1 MPLAQHANAVRAS
14 AILLGLVPAVSGLAR
29 GNPFPGVR
37 LSELLIMI
45 VGLGVLA
52 AVRGPRM
59 DLVDYAAFAYC
70 GATLLLGALDLLGLR
85 AGWVT
90 FDGVQTLGGPLLFLL
105 LYRACRVGLTS
116 DRNVRIVL
124 RVVLLSAIPVG
135 IWAVLQAL
143 DLGPARS
150 WAVSWAGDDQFSALE
165 DLGLGRATGPFGHP
179 HTLGAYLVVIT
190 LVAVALVLRTDQRVL
205 RHRWLLAILVCCAGG
220 FAASATAAPAVAAL
234 AGTVWLGVR
243 AGQGRRVL
251 VAAVAVTAIA
261 ALAAAP
267 LIADRVRQQFDPAFD
282 GAAQSSLVPQTI
294 RHRAD
299 VWWHDYRPALRGHW
313 LSGWG
318 PGVPNGVAYPFTESL
333 YVTLLVRGGVL
344 LLLVY
349 GAFVWIV
356 VVALRSRSGSDH
368 PERAATAGALAVAT
382 VLFVPLHLLE
392 PYFVTTGMPHLW
404 WALLGLAMAAPRAS
418 PSPRRPPRR
427 PPLLRR

>member
-1 MPLAQHANAVRAS
+1 MPLAHHAKAVWAS
-14 AILLGLVPAVSGLAR
+14 AILLLALVPAVSGLAR
-29 GNPFPGVR
+29 GNPLPGVR
-37 LSELLIMI
+37 VSELLIVV

-52 AVRGPRM
+52 TMRGPRM
-59 DLVDYAAFAYC
+59 DRVDYAAFAYC

-105 LYRACRVGLTS
+105 LYRACRVGLTA
-116 DRNVRIVL
+116 DRDVRIVL

-135 IWAVLQAL
+135 VWAVAQAL

-150 WAVSWAGDDQFSALE
+150 WAVTWAGDDQFSALE

-190 LVAVALVLRTDQRVL
+190 LVAIALFLRSGQQVLHT
-205 RHRWLLAILVCCAGG
+205 RWLLVILACCAGG
-220 FAASATAAPAVAAL
+220 FAASATAAPAIAAL
-234 AGTVWLGVR
+234 AGTVWLGIR

-251 VAAVAVTAIA
+251 VAALAVTVVA

-267 LIADRVRQQFDPAFD
+267 LIADRVQQQFDPAFD
-282 GAAQSSLVPQTI
+282 GAQSTSVVPQTI

-318 PGVPNGVAYPFTESL
+318 PGTPAGVAYPFTESL

-349 GAFVWIV
+349 GGFVWF
-356 VVALRSRSGSDH
+356 VVAALRARSGSDP
-368 PERAATAGALAVAT
+368 PERGAVAEALAVAT

-404 WALLGLAMAAPRAS
+404 WALLGLAMAEIRE
-418 PSPRRPPRR
+418 
-427 PPLLRR
+427 LR